1 MDAEA
6 IARLKR
12 GDIGGLEVL
21 VRLYQDQAFDAA
33 YLITRD
39 HTLAEDVVQA
49 TFLRAYE
56 RIGQLH
62 DARAFKPWFLRSV
75 VNGALSAAKSDTRS
89 PLSIEAHGKE
99 ALELPTREPGV
110 EEVIEAAETREEI
123 WALLEALS
131 PNQRAAVVMRY
142 YFDWNDAEVARKLE
156 IPPGTVRRRLHD
168 AKQRLRQLLLSRAI

>member
-1 MDAEA
+1 MDVEA
-6 IARLKR
+6 IVRLKR
-12 GDIGGLEVL
+12 GDIGALEVL
-21 VRLYQDQAFDAA
+21 VRLYQVQAFDAA
-33 YLITRD
+33 HLITRD
-39 HTLAEDVVQA
+39 RALAEDVVQA

-56 RIGQLH
+56 RIDQLH
-62 DARAFKPWFLRSV
+62 DARAFKSWFLRSV
-75 VNGALSAAKSDTRS
+75 VNSALSAAKSGARS
-89 PLSIEAHGKE
+89 PLSIEAQGEE